1 MIPKIVIKYIYKI
14 IIASALL
21 SGCGNTTAPSVENVS
36 KPIYDEAAE
45 ALYLERYNS
54 RGKTQA
60 EAMKAYDTLA
70 PVTGTKSYEPLPKA
84 LKSTITKDAL
94 LSAKNYVTGKNTSAF
109 MIWRNGA
116 LESENY
122 FGKFD
127 KESLIVS
134 KSLAKPLATIA
145 VGRAIK
151 EGHIESLDQP
161 VADYIIEWKNTKKD
175 KILIRHL
182 LDMRTGLLPQG
193 QAIEPEHVLNRAYMH
208 PHHDE
213 IIIHEYPLVDE
224 PGTRYEYA
232 NSATELVAPLIER
245 ATGKQY
251 EDWVS
256 EEILEPIGAKGG
268 EIWMNRYGGTPHSG
282 CCILLPAESYM
293 RLAILFLQDGNWN
306 AAKLLPDGYIEEAR
320 TATPQNPH
328 TGMGVYVAG
337 PYIEKRGPL
346 NPDKPFGQTLHSEP
360 YLAKDLFMF
369 DGNGHQVAYIIP
381 SANMVI
387 LRTGSWMPKGT
398 IWDNSKLPN
407 IVIKGIEFPKGDT
420 PLPQK

>member
-1 MIPKIVIKYIYKI
+1 MCIR
-14 IIASALL
+14 
-21 SGCGNTTAPSVENVS
+21 
-36 KPIYDEAAE
+36 DR

-94 LSAKNYVTGKNTSAF
+94 LSAKNYVNDKNTSAF

-161 VADYIIEWKNTKKD
+161 VADYIIEWKNTKKE

-232 NSATELVAPLIER
+232 NSATELVAP
-245 ATGKQY
+245 
-251 EDWVS
+251 
-256 EEILEPIGAKGG
+256 
-268 EIWMNRYGGTPHSG
+268 
-282 CCILLPAESYM
+282 
-293 RLAILFLQDGNWN
+293 
-306 AAKLLPDGYIEEAR
+306 
-320 TATPQNPH
+320 
-328 TGMGVYVAG
+328 
-337 PYIEKRGPL
+337 
-346 NPDKPFGQTLHSEP
+346 
-360 YLAKDLFMF
+360 
-369 DGNGHQVAYIIP
+369 
-381 SANMVI
+381 
-387 LRTGSWMPKGT
+387 
-398 IWDNSKLPN
+398 
-407 IVIKGIEFPKGDT
+407 
-420 PLPQK
+420 